1 MLFNGTDAALLE
13 TFTDN
18 EDEARLSMIP
28 RGGVEA
34 WLGTIEHKIGRS
46 LLYVYIITRY
56 PACADL
62 RLRYRPFNMLHK
74 RTSCASAT
82 SLAYVKLMVTVR
94 TR

>member
-56 PACADL
+56 PCLCGSAAAL
-62 RLRYRPFNMLHK
+62 QAIQY
-74 RTSCASAT
+74 AS
-82 SLAYVKLMVTVR
+82 
-94 TR
+94 

>member
-13 TFTDN
+13 TFTGN

-46 LLYVYIITRY
+46 LSYVYIITR
-56 PACADL
+56 
-62 RLRYRPFNMLHK
+62 
-74 RTSCASAT
+74 
-82 SLAYVKLMVTVR
+82 
-94 TR
+94 